1 MQVDRRFRS
10 LVERLTREA
19 AERPDAY
26 RRRVILAATLGYLFI
41 TLVFMML
48 LAVIASAIAGLVY
61 ARAGAA
67 LELKIAFVCALIAYA
82 LLRSMF
88 IPHSKPD
95 GIEVSRDRVPAL
107 FDMVEGVRRDVNGP
121 AIHAVYITD
130 EMNASL
136 GQPPRFW
143 MFGTRNILS
152 LGLPLMQ
159 TLNQDE
165 LKSVIA
171 HELGHSLGGHG
182 RWASFVYRVRVRWLQ
197 LAERLPTGMV
207 AGLLR
212 RFFKWYGP
220 WFNAYSFVLARTQ
233 EFEADRIAARTVSPA
248 VAGSALIR
256 IELAAL
262 RFGDY
267 WGKVWAEARTA
278 TEPSRMPYA
287 ALLERTDS
295 SIETDQR
302 RLVRALNQTSGLDDT
317 HPCLSDRLE
326 ALPAPR
332 QLPGPAGEESSA
344 SLLGTYEHELIE
356 RLDEDWWSASREW
369 WEFCKSNAE
378 DEEEELRKVRR
389 LFDSGDASRKEQER
403 YVELVQS
410 IEGDFPAIEAQQKI
424 LARDAEHTSI
434 RIGLGIAL
442 LEQQDDT
449 GIGHVERAI
458 DAWPALGPFGYSA
471 IVAYLNGGDDS
482 RRITHYQSL
491 LDEAETL
498 AARLKSESQTLPRD
512 VELAPL
518 QIDPSQREKL
528 VEDLRA
534 VHGLKW
540 IVVGQRSLPLNKTR
554 QIIFVFRCDSG
565 TVAMTV
571 LDQLIEIM
579 TEHGDSLGVEKR
591 HFDNWLSKRL
601 KRLDGAVLLDR
612 S

>member
-95 GIEVSRDRVPAL
+95 GIEVFRDRVPAL

-233 EFEADRIAARTVSPA
+233 NLRPTV
-248 VAGSALIR
+248 
-256 IELAAL
+256 L
-262 RFGDY
+262 RQGPSRLRSR
-267 WGKVWAEARTA
+267 EAR
-278 TEPSRMPYA
+278 
-287 ALLERTDS
+287 S
-295 SIETDQR
+295 SGSNWRRCASAIIGAKSGP
-302 RLVRALNQTSGLDDT
+302 RLVLRLSRAGCPMRRCSKGQIL
-317 HPCLSDRLE
+317 
-326 ALPAPR
+326 
-332 QLPGPAGEESSA
+332 
-344 SLLGTYEHELIE
+344 
-356 RLDEDWWSASREW
+356 ASR
-369 WEFCKSNAE
+369 
-378 DEEEELRKVRR
+378 
-389 LFDSGDASRKEQER
+389 
-403 YVELVQS
+403 
-410 IEGDFPAIEAQQKI
+410 
-424 LARDAEHTSI
+424 
-434 RIGLGIAL
+434 
-442 LEQQDDT
+442 
-449 GIGHVERAI
+449 
-458 DAWPALGPFGYSA
+458 
-471 IVAYLNGGDDS
+471 
-482 RRITHYQSL
+482 
-491 LDEAETL
+491 
-498 AARLKSESQTLPRD
+498 
-512 VELAPL
+512 
-518 QIDPSQREKL
+518 
-528 VEDLRA
+528 
-534 VHGLKW
+534 
-540 IVVGQRSLPLNKTR
+540 
-554 QIIFVFRCDSG
+554 
-565 TVAMTV
+565 
-571 LDQLIEIM
+571 
-579 TEHGDSLGVEKR
+579 
-591 HFDNWLSKRL
+591 
-601 KRLDGAVLLDR
+601 
-612 S
+612 